1 MALAI
6 RNEDRWPSPF
16 NAPGLERLRTA
27 FPINVPP
34 AVRVSDCT
42 LRDGEQQAGLSF
54 DRAAK
59 VRVAQALESL
69 GVYEIE
75 AGTPASSQEDADAIA
90 EIVGLGLNAK
100 ISVLVRSR
108 RDDIDQAR
116 SLGVWGVRIS
126 FPISPLQRQ
135 HKLKGIDDEEY
146 LRQVLEIT
154 DYAKSQGL
162 YVIFSPFDTTRADL
176 NFACRVVRELA
187 RTQTADRIRVVD
199 TTGCATPEGIMYLV
213 GALKDSAPEMAFEIH
228 VHNDFGLAC
237 INTVAGVLAGA
248 EYVSTTMNGIGER
261 SGNAATEEVAMT
273 LEALYGVE
281 TGLRLERLTEVSQI
295 VQRESGV
302 RLQPHKAV
310 VGENSFRHEAGMVV
324 SGVVKEPYTAESY
337 RPHVVGQRRQLVVGK
352 KSGLAAIKAKLAE
365 LDLSAP
371 EEKLPDLVQ
380 RVKEQAIRQG
390 RALTDDEFRALVQA
404 AAS

>member
-1 MALAI
+1 MAI

-16 NAPGLERLRTA
+16 NGPGLEKLSAALGIR
-27 FPINVPP
+27 VPQ

-54 DRAAK
+54 DRPAK
-59 VRVAQALESL
+59 VRVARALESL

-90 EIVGLGLNAK
+90 EIVGLGLSAK

-108 RDDIDQAR
+108 QDDIDQAKT
-116 SLGVWGVRIS
+116 LGVWGVRIS

-135 HKLKGIDDEEY
+135 HKLKGIDNEEY
-146 LRQVLEIT
+146 LRRVLEVT

-176 NFACRVVRELA
+176 DFACRVVRELA
-187 RTQTADRIRVVD
+187 RAKTADRIRIVD
-199 TTGCATPEGIMYLV
+199 TTGCATPEGIMFLV
-213 GALKDSAPEMAFEIH
+213 GALKDSAPDMAFEIH

-237 INTVAGVLAGA
+237 ANTVAGVLAGA

-261 SGNAATEEVAMT
+261 SGNAATEEVVMA

-281 TGLRLERLTEVSQI
+281 TGLRLDRLTEVSRI
-295 VQRESGV
+295 VAEASGV
-302 RLQPHKAV
+302 PLQPHKPV

-337 RPHVVGQRRQLVVGK
+337 RPHVVGQRRQIVVGK

-365 LDLSAP
+365 LELTVP
-371 EEKLPDLVQ
+371 EDSLPGLLQ
-380 RVKEQAIRQG
+380 QVKEQAIRQG
-390 RALTDDEFRALVQA
+390 RALTDDEFRELAQA
-404 AAS
+404 AS